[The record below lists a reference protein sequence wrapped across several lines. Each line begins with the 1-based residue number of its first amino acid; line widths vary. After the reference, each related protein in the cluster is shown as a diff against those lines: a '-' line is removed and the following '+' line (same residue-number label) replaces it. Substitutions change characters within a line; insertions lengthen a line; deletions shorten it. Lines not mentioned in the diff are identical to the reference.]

1 MDRKMEE
8 YSNQNNEPVCRFG
21 PGGEYSFA
29 WPDKE
34 QESAKYQ
41 TSLTKVLL
49 ALRDILYATLGSS
62 AEPNYSICESA
73 VNTNRIKLLE
83 KGLTQYVPES
93 SEEKPHTPAIRNIKS
108 HSQVSEQ
115 QLLFTDDSR
124 IGIRTVGK
132 QKHRIRTH
140 RRGTK
145 KRTSHSFTGE
155 GSLFEPDFKS
165 AKTA

>member
-8 YSNQNNEPVCRFG
+8 YYNQNKEPVCRFG

-34 QESAKYQ
+34 QDTAKYQ
-41 TSLTKVLL
+41 SSLMNVLL
-49 ALRDILYATLGSS
+49 TLRDILYATLSS
-62 AEPNYSICESA
+62 GAEPNYSICESA

-83 KGLTQYVPES
+83 KGLTQYVPDS
-93 SEEKPHTPAIRNIKS
+93 SEEKPHTPAIANIKS
-108 HSQVSEQ
+108 HCQVSEQ
-115 QLLFTDDSR
+115 QLLFSDDSR
-124 IGIRTVGK
+124 ISIGTVGK

-140 RRGTK
+140 RRAAK